1 MAMLPNKSKGC
12 FVEVGTFSLL
22 AATTSSMTAPMTLER
37 LIETPMQEE
46 WTTLQGHLEGMVSG
60 KGQRFVAS
68 HCSIYPESRFF
79 RRFTIESA
87 AKAKE
92 PGFFPN
98 VIGEQMR
105 IDLTQHLATVFNA
118 ADGSQF
124 STDKPM
130 ANQKEVLIAGIGKND
145 RNEAQSRLIEH
156 NLYPASLQLG
166 SVSTLGGLISYMRF
180 KALDRPT
187 LLLEIT
193 PTDANLF
200 IVSRQQVDVCRPIP
214 YGLNAMFPLIQKELG
229 LKDEASAKKL
239 FFSNT
244 FDFTEMGGTLLRKML
259 KELQASTGFYEVQ
272 TGQTIGQLFVTLL
285 PRNLGWIETVLSRN
299 LGVPILRVDYEPWLE
314 HLHIRGGADVQLAN
328 LDNRWFGLIS
338 LMGQYE
344 DKKDGSAEK

>member
-1 MAMLPNKSKGC
+1 MISTKSKGL

-22 AATTSSMTAPMTLER
+22 SSMTSSMSAPMTIDR
-37 LIETPMQEE
+37 LFEAPLQDD
-46 WTTLQGHLEGMVSG
+46 WSRFQGHVEGLLGS
-60 KGQRFVAS
+60 KGQRFVPSQCA
-68 HCSIYPESRFF
+68 IYPDSRFF

-92 PGFFPN
+92 PSFFPN
-98 VIGEQMR
+98 VLSEQMR
-105 IDLTQHLATVFNA
+105 IDLGSNLATVFNA
-118 ADGSQF
+118 GDGSQF

-130 ANQKEVLIAGIGKND
+130 ANQKEVLIAGLGISD
-145 RNEAQSRLIEH
+145 RNKEQKRLIE
-156 NLYPASLQLG
+156 NSVYPSSLQLG
-166 SVSTLGGLISYMRF
+166 TIATLGGILSYMRF

-200 IVSRQQVDVCRPIP
+200 ILSKQQVDVCRPIP

-229 LKDEASAKKL
+229 LKDEASAQKL

-285 PRNLGWIETVLSRN
+285 PKNLGWIETVLSRN
-299 LGVPILRVDYEPWLE
+299 LGVPLLRVDYEPWLE
-314 HLHIRGGADVQLAN
+314 YLGIRGGADVQLAN
-328 LDNRWFGLIS
+328 LDNRWFGLMS

-344 DKKDGSAEK
+344 EAKDGFSEK